1 MEKEEEIKRGR
12 PRFFTKEERTK
23 NKTNYML
30 HKEWYCDIC
39 NTGRNYTLAGKTCHI
54 KTYKHQ
60 KNDFENKNPGLIYVL
75 PKNRKP
81 KPW

>member
-1 MEKEEEIKRGR
+1 
-12 PRFFTKEERTK
+12 
-23 NKTNYML
+23 ML

-75 PKNRKP
+75 PRNRKP
-81 KPW
+81 KP